1 MSIPSWDGAPQTSS
15 NPWTATGTG
24 PQQEAE
30 PTLQQKLNQE
40 RIELSSKIQKLK
52 TFVTMSPDYKALD
65 YRQSRLLEEQL
76 SAMQMYEN
84 VLVQRM
90 ALLNNPNH
98 N

>member
-1 MSIPSWDGAPQTSS
+1 MIASEWDNVPEEK
-15 NPWTATGTG
+15 
-24 PQQEAE
+24 QEVDL
-30 PTLQQKLNQE
+30 PLQSKLHIE
-40 RIELSSKIQKLK
+40 RIELSGKIQKLK

-65 YRQSRLLEEQL
+65 YRQARLLEEQL
-76 SAMQMYEN
+76 MSMQTYEN